1 MVKKVKWK
9 SSVKPEDNYIV
20 RKEKEFLDRQ
30 SEAKYKYQKKNQTSK
45 SASVNKL
52 AQLLFPMANPNVVRR
67 SNRIKKR
74 YVPQRQVQQIPQRQY
89 QQSQQIPFQYLQQQ
103 PREVVPAFK
112 SSGGKPYQAV
122 NKRPLTPSNQTM
134 QYGVVEVVDSFSGK
148 RYFKRLPQAET
159 WIKPK

>member
-52 AQLLFPMANPNVVRR
+52 AQLLFPMAIYFVYYIFV
-67 SNRIKKR
+67 I
-74 YVPQRQVQQIPQRQY
+74 I
-89 QQSQQIPFQYLQQQ
+89 FQYIENVYNDMVLQ
-103 PREVVPAFK
+103 
-112 SSGGKPYQAV
+112 
-122 NKRPLTPSNQTM
+122 
-134 QYGVVEVVDSFSGK
+134 
-148 RYFKRLPQAET
+148 
-159 WIKPK
+159 